1 MNFFSKKLGSES
13 IFFLLPIRSRHRV
26 VLFLNL
32 NFQKIKSKI
41 GCLLTVVFAFFISCS
56 ENNIEDAPSKRQLFL
71 EGKSDTQI
79 RSEFVNLSFGDQRE
93 LWLDKLNQVQRSDLP
108 KTLKGEIAR
117 VRTMLSNAES
127 IEELYRDFGMKQ
139 LVLELTQKL
148 TKADFR
154 GIFSD
159 LRDYEQG
166 RFSGGRCLDCK
177 AVIEQ
182 QWNSTVLLFE
192 ESQNRAR
199 TNLESV
205 PTGDELP
212 KCNCDWTCPDGSNGV
227 DCTTRN

>member
-1 MNFFSKKLGSES
+1 M
-13 IFFLLPIRSRHRV
+13 
-26 VLFLNL
+26 
-32 NFQKIKSKI
+32 KSKI

-227 DCTTRN
+227 DCTTRNCETTTTGCGFLFLFSCDGKTVVCGTP